1 MDENHDIMIEIL
13 HRLKQFEPKGNPVS
27 SLMMLI
33 WLLTFLSRTHNY
45 YNDNNVF
52 ATFFVHY
59 TFLITACMG
68 AP

>member
-1 MDENHDIMIEIL
+1 MDENHNIMIEVL
-13 HRLKQFEPKGNPVS
+13 HKSNQFEQEGNPES
-27 SLMMLI
+27 SWVMLI

-52 ATFFVHY
+52 ATLSVHY